1 VNMREP
7 QSSYSFIKLDEHIM
21 LFDHSAAELY
31 LPLYAVPREDL
42 WRTRGDIEVRIK
54 PLVVKWEGMTFISA
68 TMAQAISPN
77 NAGDYAMVEKIIKEK
92 LGEKVDN

>member
-1 VNMREP
+1 MSER

-21 LFDHSAAELY
+21 LFDHNAGELY
-31 LPLYAVPREDL
+31 LPLYAVPQEDL
-42 WRTRGDIEVRIK
+42 KKSCDHIEVKVR
-54 PLVVKWEGMTFISA
+54 PAVVKWEGMTFISA
-68 TMAQAISPN
+68 TLAQDISPD